1 MSNVA
6 GKRVTKTI
14 LGNREHKK
22 TYKFV
27 VVFCVCLCFLREGGN
42 RVTSQLYQGNKGTGT
57 PCECS
62 LYKRQFQL
70 SESSVS
76 ASSETL
82 ERNGM
87 LYTWVTEDL

>member
-27 VVFCVCLCFLREGGN
+27 VVFCVCLCFLREEGGE
-42 RVTSQLYQGNKGTGT
+42 QGNKPVISGEQGNRY
-57 PCECS
+57 P
-62 LYKRQFQL
+62 L
-70 SESSVS
+70 
-76 ASSETL
+76 
-82 ERNGM
+82 
-87 LYTWVTEDL
+87 